1 MEQVKYQIPGATGIS
16 LQLQMITL
24 LGDAAAAG
32 FTINLFNAQPI
43 MSWPEPGCMALA
55 MVLMKNTLMRIAVL
69 SANCQSGAWAS
80 STNYNGSYSSLGAFI
95 STYTSVNGTGRPMT
109 VYASGGVS
117 TVDRKIK
124 DGDDCRNTW
133 DLTGIVDGRIITSAG
148 TANSDWSKSGSINF
162 IIPAGATFSIT
173 SSPLPSY
180 GCSPGSFSLVT
191 YY

>member
-1 MEQVKYQIPGATGIS
+1 MAGELPILPITATKLALQFQLPVLTS
-16 LQLQMITL
+16 LE
-24 LGDAAAAG
+24 
-32 FTINLFNAQPI
+32 
-43 MSWPEPGCMALA
+43 PEF
-55 MVLMKNTLMRIAVL
+55 
-69 SANCQSGAWAS
+69 NCQSGTWAS
-80 STNYNGSYSSLGAFI
+80 GTNYNGSYSSLGAFI
-95 STYTSVNGTGRPMT
+95 STYTSVNGTGRPMI

-124 DGDDCRNTW
+124 DGDNCRNTW

>member
-1 MEQVKYQIPGATGIS
+1 
-16 LQLQMITL
+16 
-24 LGDAAAAG
+24 
-32 FTINLFNAQPI
+32 
-43 MSWPEPGCMALA
+43 
-55 MVLMKNTLMRIAVL
+55 
-69 SANCQSGAWAS
+69 
-80 STNYNGSYSSLGAFI
+80 
-95 STYTSVNGTGRPMT
+95 MT

-180 GCSPGSFSLVT
+180 GCSPGSFSLVLT
-191 YY
+191 TDRRLIYRPVQHLTSCQSGVWKSAFSAQLYKCPLNRYTPPADWASYGCLGQISAVSTCSNVSYRNADVTLACTPIN